1 MKYSEIYIGLAKEIK
16 HKITTKD
23 IDKFIDLTGDDNK
36 LHIDKDFA
44 SKTKFKQPVV
54 HGMLGASFI
63 SAVIGTKLPGDGALW
78 FSQSIEFVLPVRVN
92 DSLTIRAEVIKMEDR
107 EQIIHLKIEIK
118 NQKRQIVIKGTSKVQ
133 LVSPIVEEKKDQR
146 KLNKKA
152 KSVLVVGAS
161 GEIGSAVALALA
173 KDGFEVALH
182 YFSNLDR
189 VKGIKKKID
198 AEGINSRIYQCDITN
213 DLEVAEFCQDL
224 ISDLGN
230 LDVMINCST
239 ARITD
244 IQFEKLDWNDIN
256 EHFTNQIKGN
266 FNLCK
271 HLVDKFKK
279 QKSGKIITLNSQAL
293 DAPVSNWLHYIT
305 GKGALYG
312 FTKALAYELAPHGIQ
327 VNSISP
333 GLTDTN
339 IIADLPEKVKLL
351 MIAKTPLR
359 KIANPDDIANLAVF
373 LSSDKANY
381 FCGETFRLNGGQ
393 YMV

>member
-1 MKYSEIYIGLAKEIK
+1 MEYSEIYIGLAKEIK

-23 IDKFIDLTGDDNK
+23 IDKFIDLTGDDNR
-36 LHIDKDFA
+36 LHVDKDFA
-44 SKTKFKQPVV
+44 SRTKYKQPVV

-63 SAVIGTKLPGDGALW
+63 STVIGTKLPGDGALW

-92 DSLTIRAEVIKMEDR
+92 DTLTIRAEVIKMEDR

-118 NQKRQIVIKGTSKVQ
+118 NQKRQIVVKGTSKVK
-133 LVSPIVEEKKDQR
+133 LISLIVEDEKTQEEI
-146 KLNKKA
+146 NKKSKNA
-152 KSVLVVGAS
+152 LVVGAS

-373 LSSDKANY
+373 LSSDKANF

>member
-1 MKYSEIYIGLAKEIK
+1 MEYSEIYIGLAKEIK

-373 LSSDKANY
+373 LSSDKANF